1 MGFLRLIIIYIKKN
15 YIENNQE
22 LWSLTKG
29 KQK

>member
-22 LWSLTKG
+22 LWSLTKAN
-29 KQK
+29 KK

>member
-1 MGFLRLIIIYIKKN
+1 MGFLRLIIIYIKN